1 MTEETRELIEIE
13 KRKELPPQKIQ
24 DVVEKNTFSEAI
36 DSAKIRVVED
46 ASVNDKNFNKNFTDK
61 LLDASLKL
69 AEVEKEKAELEK
81 QNIEYHQELLG
92 TQQKLNEQLQ
102 AENAWSNKEKRREY
116 HFNGV
121 KAILMFVGIKEPMNL
136 VILYILTSI
145 LIPFYLLNKLVS
157 GTLGVLIAGASD
169 ENRPR
174 AVKGFLF
181 TLLAVTCAGI
191 IALLVF
197 LALRWLNIIN

>member
-24 DVVEKNTFSEAI
+24 DVVEKSAFSEAI

-81 QNIEYHQELLG
+81 QNIEYHQELLS

-102 AENAWSNKEKRREY
+102 DENAWINKEKRREY

-121 KAILMFVGIKEPMNL
+121 KAILTFVGITEPMNL
-136 VILYILTSI
+136 VVLYFLTAILV
-145 LIPFYLLNKLVS
+145 PFYLLNKLIAGTF
-157 GTLGVLIAGASD
+157 GTLVAGASD
-169 ENRPR
+169 SNRPK

-181 TLLAVTCAGI
+181 TLLAVACTCILAIMVYLGLGWLKI
-191 IALLVF
+191 I
-197 LALRWLNIIN
+197 

>member
-24 DVVEKNTFSEAI
+24 DVVEKSAFSEAI

-46 ASVNDKNFNKNFTDK
+46 ASVNDKSFNKTFTDK

-191 IALLVF
+191 ITLLVF